1 MSPTITIFAG
11 PSVPPDQ
18 RTHPGVR
25 FCPPARHGDLWR
37 LQPRRGD
44 VIVVVDGVYQL
55 YAPLRHQEI
64 RWAIGQGA
72 LVAGAASY
80 GALRAAELR
89 HHGMVPLG
97 SVASAYVDGSLTGD
111 ADVAVLHTDDDECRS
126 LTIPFV
132 SILFATRDLHS
143 DGVIGA
149 SDCGHVVDVARR
161 LHFTERSTTALRA
174 RSEPTFMP
182 AMNRVLAHLAQG
194 GDVKRNDA
202 AVAIGWA
209 VHAAGS
215 AESAGA
221 EAAGDP
227 PRHSSYTVEERFEV
241 SPVWTGTDISA
252 RHVLAALQLFAAD
265 FPDRHRRYVERICG
279 VRDGGPD
286 ALSVLRAAGFVS
298 DGPLHGPY
306 ATPTHATR
314 HWPQATRV
322 LVRTFRLSPGRL
334 TYTSLT
340 PEVMAGHDLN
350 GVTQWC
356 EATRNT
362 QPARRG
368 ECLDALRGLWS
379 AHRTGEL
386 RLACLE
392 RGFRNIDDALRLSAR
407 FDFAAAAGHPL

>member
-1 MSPTITIFAG
+1 MSPTITVFAG

-25 FCPPARHGDLWR
+25 FSPPARHGDLWR
-37 LQPRRGD
+37 LNPRRGD
-44 VIVVVDGVYQL
+44 VIVVIDGVYQL

-111 ADVAVLHTDDDECRS
+111 ADVAVLHTDDDECRL
-126 LTIPFV
+126 LTLPFV
-132 SILFATRDLHS
+132 SILFAARDLHR

-149 SDCGHVVDVARR
+149 SDYGHVVDVARR
-161 LHFTERSTTALRA
+161 LHFTERSPTELRA
-174 RSEPTFMP
+174 RSEPTCMP

-194 GDVKRNDA
+194 GDVKRSDA
-202 AVAIGWA
+202 AVAIDWA
-209 VHAAGS
+209 VHSAGRTGS
-215 AESAGA
+215 AGG
-221 EAAGDP
+221 EAAGGTS
-227 PRHSSYTVEERFEV
+227 RHSSYTAEERFEV
-241 SPVWTGTDISA
+241 SPAGPGTDVTA
-252 RHVLAALQLFAAD
+252 RLALAALQLFAAD

-279 VRDGGPD
+279 VRDGGLD

-298 DGPLHGPY
+298 DGPLQGPY
-306 ATPTHATR
+306 ASPTHATQ

-340 PEVMAGHDLN
+340 PEVMAGRDIN
-350 GVTQWC
+350 AVVQWC

-368 ECLDALRGLWS
+368 DCLDALRGLWS

-392 RGFRNIDDALRLSAR
+392 RGFRNVDEAIRWSAR